1 MNNPRQISYSP
12 SYDVVVTGTDP
23 ECADMSNPHGHT
35 FGDAYYMVATD
46 ASGFRKTLFLGV
58 NYDNHAGQRGAQGK
72 ADKLAAALNA
82 RAATGRFPVR
92 WADWRESRPMYGSDA
107 FIESDQGAEDAALER
122 ADALG
127 Y

>member
-58 NYDNHAGQRGAQGK
+58 NFDSAQ
-72 ADKLAAALNA
+72 ADKQADALNA

-92 WADWRESRPMYGSDA
+92 FADWRDSRPMYGSDA
-107 FIESDQGAEDAALER
+107 YVALDQGAEDAALER